1 MWFFWKMHDS
11 ACIHY
16 GEDAMPVRQVQISKD
31 GMVGD

>member
-1 MWFFWKMHDS
+1 MRFFLKMHES

-16 GEDAMPVRQVQISKD
+16 GKDTMPVRQVQISKD